1 MGCLAQGFDEN
12 TEGIRASEIVEL
24 RFLEAIGGVEWG
36 RMESDVAEAEQLA
49 LLKIEQEEA
58 FHSGRPFGKQEGRES
73 TVMVLAARFIYA
85 RSDNS

>member
-12 TEGIRASEIVEL
+12 PEGIRASEIVEL

-49 LLKIEQEEA
+49 QVQQLRLRKMFFSAIFQ
-58 FHSGRPFGKQEGRES
+58 F
-73 TVMVLAARFIYA
+73 
-85 RSDNS
+85 NSQPIGD